1 MIQTERTELQR
12 IAERGSRDW
21 NIVNDILDA
30 GFLAAVGFSVGAQ
43 PYVIP
48 MLYGRR
54 GRNIYLHGSA
64 ASRIMTRL
72 ETGIA
77 VCATVTLVD
86 GLVLARSAFNH
97 SMNYRSVVAFG
108 VARPIDDPRQK
119 IDALRTI
126 SDHLIA
132 GRWNDVRGPNK
143 TELKAT
149 TVLELPIDEA
159 SAKIRGGPPVDDQ
172 DDLAWR
178 TWAGVLPLG
187 LTSGVPIPDAG
198 LVAGVELPR
207 YLLERSVVPV
217 ETRERRSAT

>member
-1 MIQTERTELQR
+1 MTPTDRTELQR

-21 NIVNDILDA
+21 NIINAVLDA
-30 GFLAAVGFSVGAQ
+30 GFLAAVGFSVEAQ

-72 ETGIA
+72 ETGIP
-77 VCATVTLVD
+77 VCVTVTLVD

-108 VARPIDDPRQK
+108 VAGAIVDPCQK
-119 IDALRTI
+119 IDALRII

-143 TELKAT
+143 KELNAT
-149 TVLELPIDEA
+149 TVLGLLIDEA
-159 SAKIRGGPPVDDQ
+159 SVKIRSGPPVDNQ
-172 DDLAWR
+172 DDLAWPA
-178 TWAGVLPLG
+178 WAGILPLRQ
-187 LTSGVPIPDAG
+187 TSDAPIPDAG
-198 LVAGVELPR
+198 LVAGIELPR
-207 YLLERSVVPV
+207 YLLERSVAPV
-217 ETRERRSAT
+217 ETPDRRSGI